1 MEEDIMF
8 FYDYEED
15 KYQSSWDDEAGYASA
30 SGGWGP
36 HTEEILTVLLEE
48 QERQQ
53 YEGWF

>member
-1 MEEDIMF
+1 MF

-15 KYQSSWDDEAGYASA
+15 KYQSSWDDEAGYAST

-36 HTEEILTVLLEE
+36 HTEEILTVLVEE